1 MGLHEQE
8 ERSLAELDAAD
19 QLQVERV
26 EAVVLAVVQ
35 QDRPTTI
42 SELSAEVRQRLGD
55 VDNATIRAAILRLL
69 NRDQLHI
76 DNGNQVAVA

>member
-1 MGLHEQE
+1 MGLHEE

-19 QLQVERV
+19 QLEVERV

-35 QDRPTTI
+35 EDRPTTI
-42 SELSAEVRQRLGD
+42 SELSAEVRQRVGD

-76 DNGNQVAVA
+76 DNGNHVAVA

>member
-19 QLQVERV
+19 QLEVERV
-26 EAVVLAVVQ
+26 EAVILAVVQ
-35 QDRPTTI
+35 EHRPATI
-42 SELSAEVRQRLGD
+42 SELSVEVRQRAGD

-69 NRDQLHI
+69 NRDQLHVE
-76 DNGNQVAVA
+76 NGNQVAVA